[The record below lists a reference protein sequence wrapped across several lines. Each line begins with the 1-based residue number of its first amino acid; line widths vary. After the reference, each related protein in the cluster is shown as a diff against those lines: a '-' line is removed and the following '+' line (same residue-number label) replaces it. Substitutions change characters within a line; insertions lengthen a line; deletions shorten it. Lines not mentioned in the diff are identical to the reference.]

1 MSRKYLF
8 YIELGYAVGDATC
21 SVPTFLLA
29 AINGKPGKGE
39 ICQGRVFNPVV
50 YHSRR
55 DAP

>member
-29 AINGKPGKGE
+29 AINGKP
-39 ICQGRVFNPVV
+39 
-50 YHSRR
+50 
-55 DAP
+55 